1 MINYDTSRG
10 VSVKND
16 RSGST
21 LVIARALADADGGNY
36 TCSPYNVRPS
46 SVVVHVVGQEK
57 GGKGGGPAEAVHE
70 GNGGGGGGA
79 AAAAAAADTPPS
91 AAVQSNEAPAAIE
104 GSQLI
109 VFITLVALLII

>member
-70 GNGGGGGGA
+70 GNGGGGGA